1 MMGKECNLPPEIEA
15 DTKNGNAG
23 HAPIWRKL
31 DAVAEDVTALKAY
44 MKIVI
49 AVAIAMLVKLFL
61 GG

>member
-1 MMGKECNLPPEIEA
+1 MGKECNLPPEIEA

-31 DAVAEDVTALKAY
+31 DQVAEDVTSLKAY
-44 MKIVI
+44 MRVMI
-49 AVAIAMLVKLFL
+49 AVAIAVAIKMFV